1 MKKIIALVCM
11 ITCIFGLT
19 ACDSEVT
26 YTEYEQAKIDYAEQ
40 LAEYVVMP
48 YLTTFMDD
56 SRVGYFDEY
65 TAEEVTQLVATEVS
79 DMTSGMVMMNAD
91 GNAMKSAVSSFHSA
105 AEAIGTVVSI
115 GTPVG
120 EIDDKTIVVTIPVTG
135 SVKNAEAELI
145 FSNDAFAV
153 LQSAA
158 LNEEATFKDSM
169 VKASLNTLIGIVT
182 VFAVLILIIFIISLF
197 SYIPKIQAWFDNR
210 KKKEEVKEESIDNTI
225 SQIVEMEEVNV
236 TDDYELVAVIAA
248 AIAASEGAAS
258 TDGFVV
264 RSIRKVNRRK

>member
-26 YTEYEQAKIDYAEQ
+26 YTEYEQAKIDYAEE
-40 LAEYVVMP
+40 LSEYVTLP
-48 YLTTFMDD
+48 YINTFMDD

-65 TAEEVTQLVATEVS
+65 TADEVTQLVATEVS
-79 DMTSGMVMMNAD
+79 DMTSGMVILNVE
-91 GNAMKSAVSSFHSA
+91 GNAMKNAVISFNSA
-105 AEAIGTVVSI
+105 ADAIGTVVSI
-115 GTPVG
+115 GAPVG
-120 EIDDKTIVVTIPVTG
+120 EIDGKTIIVKIPVTG
-135 SVKNAEAELI
+135 SIKNAEAELI
-145 FSNDAFAV
+145 YSNDAFAV

-158 LNEEATFKDSM
+158 LNEESTMGDLM
-169 VKASLNTLIGIVT
+169 TKAALNTLIGMGT
-182 VFAVLILIIFIISLF
+182 VFIVLVLISFIISLF
-197 SYIPKIQAWFDNR
+197 GFIPKMQAKMAER
-210 KKKEEVKEESIDNTI
+210 KKAKEETEEESIDNTI
-225 SQIVEMEEVNV
+225 AQIVEKEDVS
-236 TDDYELVAVIAA
+236 DDLELVAVIAA